1 MAGSV
6 TTASTSL
13 LPAMVRAAA
22 DALARAT
29 TAAEVLDAR
38 DMAGE
43 VYSKARRAARLM
55 KARAAA
61 DELIAA
67 AHRAQADAL
76 EIEAGANR
84 RIADE
89 YDAAQDRGEV
99 AKTGKPKNV
108 PDGNDKPA
116 TAEDVGLSR
125 KQVFEARQFRD
136 ALERD
141 PGAVRAALDEIVAS
155 GDEPTRAALKRA
167 IAPAVKSFR
176 DEAQGEKK
184 ARRAAREMDL
194 GKRQTALPQK
204 RYGVIVADPEWRFE
218 VWNRD
223 SGMDRAADNHYPT
236 SDLDAICSRDVAGI
250 AAPDCVL
257 GLWATAPMLPQALQV
272 LSAWGFRYV
281 THVVWRKAELS
292 PGAGTDQGKRDR
304 GVWSGGLV
312 LGTGYW
318 FRNGHELMLIGAR
331 GQPVAPAQGE
341 QFPSV
346 IDAPPMKHSQKPD
359 RFLEMLDTYF
369 PSLPKIELNAR
380 RQRKGWDAWGLEA
393 PEEAA

>member
-1 MAGSV
+1 
-6 TTASTSL
+6 
-13 LPAMVRAAA
+13 MVRAAA

-38 DMAGE
+38 DKAG
-43 VYSKARRAARLM
+43 VAYDTAKRTARLA
-55 KARAAA
+55 KAKDAH
-61 DELIAA
+61 DSVVAA

-76 EIEAGANR
+76 EIEAAAKR
-84 RIADE
+84 RLADE
-89 YDAAQDRGEV
+89 YDGAQARGEV
-99 AKTGKPKNV
+99 QKHGGDRSGKV
-108 PDGNDKPA
+108 SDGNLAP
-116 TAEDVGLSR
+116 TADEIGLT
-125 KQVFEARQFRD
+125 KKDVFEARQIRDVLATNPDAVKD
-136 ALERD
+136 AL
-141 PGAVRAALDEIVAS
+141 GEIIAS

-167 IAPAVKSFR
+167 ISPAVKSFR
-176 DEAQGEKK
+176 AEAQGEKK
-184 ARRAAREMDL
+184 ARRAQRESDL
-194 GKRQTALPQK
+194 GTRQVALPQK
-204 RYGVIVADPEWRFE
+204 RYGVIIADPEWRFE

-223 SGMDRAADNHYPT
+223 SGMDRSADNHYPT
-236 SDLDAICSRDVAGI
+236 SDLEAICGRDVAGI

-257 GLWATAPMLPQALQV
+257 GLWATAPMLPHALQV

-304 GVWSGGLV
+304 GVWSNGLV

-331 GQPVAPAQGE
+331 GHPVAPAMGD

-346 IDAPPMKHSQKPD
+346 IDAPPLKHSQKPD
-359 RFLEMLDTYF
+359 RFLEVFEQYF

-380 RQRKGWDAWGLEA
+380 RARAGWESWGLEA